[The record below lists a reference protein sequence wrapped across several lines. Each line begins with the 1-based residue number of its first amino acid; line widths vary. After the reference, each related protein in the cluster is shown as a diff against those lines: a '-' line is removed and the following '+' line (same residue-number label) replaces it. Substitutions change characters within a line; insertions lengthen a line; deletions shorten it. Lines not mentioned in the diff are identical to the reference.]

1 MSAAPPMTP
10 PPIEPVQPGMSQA
23 ARIINTYFAP
33 SKTFEDIRRN
43 ASWWVPLLLSSVFA
57 IALFVTIDK
66 KVGFDQVAQTM
77 MSKSP
82 QFQQQPIEQQQKTTA
97 IVAVS
102 MKYSGYAAPIF
113 IIIYA
118 LVIAA
123 VLMATFNFGM
133 QAEVPFSRALAIV
146 IYSWL
151 PGIVSS
157 ILGIV
162 SLLVGNPDN
171 FHFENPVA
179 TNAAYFLDPTTTS
192 KFVYALLQS
201 FDVIGLWIVVLMGI
215 GFAVNAKKKISIG
228 TGIMVVGAWYFL
240 IKLLGAAWAGMRG

>member
-10 PPIEPVQPGMSQA
+10 PPIEPVQPGLSQA
-23 ARIINTYFAP
+23 GRIINTYFAP
-33 SKTFEDIRRN
+33 TKAFEDIRRS
-43 ASWWVPLLLSSVFA
+43 ASWWLPFLLSSVFA
-57 IALFVTIDK
+57 VGYFVTIDK
-66 KVGFDQVAQTM
+66 KVGFDQIAQTM
-77 MSKSP
+77 MSASP
-82 QFQQQPIEQQQKTTA
+82 QFQQQPVEQQQKTTA

-102 MKYSGYAAPIF
+102 LKYTGYAAPIL

-118 LVIAA
+118 LVIAL

-146 IYSWL
+146 IYAWL

-157 ILGIV
+157 ILAIV

-171 FHFENPVA
+171 FHFANPVA
-179 TNAAYFLDPTTTS
+179 TNAAYFLDPATTS

-201 FDVIGLWIVVLMGI
+201 FDVIGLWITVLMGI

-228 TGIMVVGAWYFL
+228 TGITVVGVWYFV
-240 IKLLGAAWAGMRG
+240 IKLIGAAWVGLRG